1 MLIHSFIHSLI
12 VHSFNHSFIWLHC
25 LTGILYE
32 ALECVTTCEAVH
44 MTSGA
49 ECRQRRAAYSACFTP
64 AAMSNYYSVFNQVT
78 LTPGSH
84 SHPAHVLLLYTEV
97 TLTPGSCITTLHCWC
112 SVVMG
117 CTLKY
122 RVDTLMVC
130 CINKYYCCQTTVLIV
145 GQSKHKFTFRTL
157 YYCSR
162 TVVVKPSCSARTWLL
177 SVICHW
183 DCWEW
188 DGN

>member
-1 MLIHSFIHSLI
+1 MLIHSFIHSFIHSLI

-97 TLTPGSCITTLHCWC
+97 TLTPSSCVTTLHWDHTHIRLMYYYFTLR
-112 SVVMG
+112 SHSHLAHVVLAVM
-117 CTLKY
+117 TI
-122 RVDTLMVC
+122 T
-130 CINKYYCCQTTVLIV
+130 
-145 GQSKHKFTFRTL
+145 
-157 YYCSR
+157 
-162 TVVVKPSCSARTWLL
+162 
-177 SVICHW
+177 
-183 DCWEW
+183 
-188 DGN
+188 